1 VTSSLSFNNAKTT
14 ALFIMVA
21 AVTWLGVSAS
31 TTTPAHAGN
40 ASENGALDHT
50 GACHETLHAN
60 GANHQE
66 AVQAC
71 GSI

>member
-14 ALFIMVA
+14 ALFVIVV
-21 AVTWLGVSAS
+21 AVTWLGVAAS

-40 ASENGALDHT
+40 VSENGALGHT
-50 GACHETLHAN
+50 GACHETLHTN
-60 GANHQE
+60 SANHQE

-71 GSI
+71 GPD